1 MPIMSNTHTTTLNG
15 EDLQSNE
22 PIKTRKVRNSK
33 FTSINF
39 MTLPQIKAAKDVLN
53 KKLGETGNSP
63 AVQAKLTELLDE
75 YERSEAEIR
84 KWYRNYSNNPKTK
97 ALFQGKEVLKELTI
111 AKINGKTSYL
121 RGDKHIKYGF
131 RDKLRNT
138 NLDKW
143 GLGIGVTALGLGV
156 AGQITS
162 ATAGKSLMELL
173 KIAIEA
179 MWKNNPVALVA
190 LLGGAGLIAASKIV
204 PAIDRTATKTA
215 RAIRQD
221 RMKVNA
227 ANNLA
232 YEGANLEADA
242 KFTEEANAQRP
253 ETQAEQPTVTSELE
267 EENASEASTPVG
279 RATPAREEAE
289 AGETGRTTTESEEK
303 KTEDVSKITAENE
316 ELKIRLEDS
325 DKRANEAVRNANIQ
339 QVRADLLAAKNG
351 KFTSKDTD
359 WTNEVKDRAK
369 ALGIE
374 LTDEEIERI
383 ANEMKGYVKET
394 PNKSGSYQFK
404 YEGEGQEKREE

>member
-1 MPIMSNTHTTTLNG
+1 MSKLDDFINSVTEFSSQEINKIKSS
-15 EDLQSNE
+15 ENIFKSNAQKC
-22 PIKTRKVRNSK
+22 PNC
-33 FTSINF
+33 
-39 MTLPQIKAAKDVLN
+39 D
-53 KKLGETGNSP
+53 TGY
-63 AVQAKLTELLDE
+63 L
-75 YERSEAEIR
+75 IR
-84 KWYRNYSNNPKTK
+84 KKGKDNFFWGCSNYPTCKITFQDKNNKPDIYDVIDCPICNKS
-97 ALFQGKEVLKELTI
+97 QLK
-111 AKINGKTSYL
+111 KINGKNVGEKEYN
-121 RGDKHIKYGF
+121 GKDKHIKYGM

-143 GLGIGVTALGLGV
+143 ALGIGVTALGLGA

-162 ATAGKSLMELL
+162 AVAGKSLMQLL

-179 MWKNNPVALVA
+179 MWKNNPAALVA

-204 PAIDRTATKTA
+204 PAIDRSATRTA
-215 RAIRQD
+215 RRIRED

-232 YEGANLEADA
+232 YAGAEPEEG
-242 KFTEEANAQRP
+242 KEEK
-253 ETQAEQPTVTSELE
+253 
-267 EENASEASTPVG
+267 ASEASTPAG
-279 RATPAREEAE
+279 KGESAAATREEEATKEEATE
-289 AGETGRTTTESEEK
+289 AGGTGSATTESEEK

>member
-289 AGETGRTTTESEEK
+289 AGETGSATTESEEEK
-303 KTEDVSKITAENE
+303 ENSDSTSGTETDTKPKDEKENVVGTPEENINVDKVRNFVKGVYNSTYCPGSAETWKISIKEQAEKLHITLKEE
-316 ELKIRLEDS
+316 ELDNL
-325 DKRANEAVRNANIQ
+325 ANEFLQ
-339 QVRADLLAAKNG
+339 QTVKNESSN
-351 KFTSKDTD
+351 TYRL
-359 WTNEVKDRAK
+359 N
-369 ALGIE
+369 
-374 LTDEEIERI
+374 
-383 ANEMKGYVKET
+383 
-394 PNKSGSYQFK
+394 
-404 YEGEGQEKREE
+404 REEQQSQGQQLD